1 MAFEK
6 LRISGQEGH
15 PYRLGEP
22 MEVHDREI
30 FLGTLDP
37 VSVSRDGTEV
47 LIQRFIPSAFL
58 RKEKRNFGPLVLLEV
73 TRYLAEQFQG
83 LQAVSYLLS
92 REIELHGDGMKV
104 ALARSALLQ
113 AIGAEA
119 VAISPRP
126 DSETPG
132 NFVVQGVW
140 AYNERNLAALCH
152 CLERERAIYRQWD
165 AAVETG
171 QSIVVLRDR
180 LRQLLA
186 RGPGFRGGE
195 AAD

>member
-1 MAFEK
+1 
-6 LRISGQEGH
+6 
-15 PYRLGEP
+15 
-22 MEVHDREI
+22 MEVHDRET
-30 FLGTLDP
+30 FLGTLP
-37 VSVSRDGTEV
+37 VTVSRDGTEV
-47 LIQRFIPSAFL
+47 LIQRFLPSAFVK
-58 RKEKRNFGPLVLLEV
+58 KEKRNFGPLVLLEV
-73 TRYLAEQFQG
+73 TTYLAEQFQG

-113 AIGAEA
+113 AIGADA

-132 NFVVQGVW
+132 NFVVQGTW

-171 QSIVVLRDR
+171 QSIVALRDR
-180 LRQLLA
+180 LRYLLA
-186 RGPGFRGGE
+186 HGPGFRGGE

>member
-6 LRISGQEGH
+6 LRITGRDGKH
-15 PYRLGEP
+15 YRLGEP
-22 MEVHDREI
+22 IEVHDRET
-30 FLGTLDP
+30 FLGSLDP
-37 VSVSRDGTEV
+37 VAVSRDGTEV
-47 LIQRFIPSAFL
+47 LIQRFLPSAFV

-73 TRYLAEQFQG
+73 TAFLAERFDG
-83 LQAVSYLLS
+83 LQAVTYLLN

-119 VAISPRP
+119 VAISPSP

-140 AYNERNLAALCH
+140 AYNERNLVALRH
-152 CLERERAIYRQWD
+152 CLERERTIYRQWD
-165 AAVETG
+165 AAAEAS
-171 QSIVVLRDR
+171 QSIVALRDR

-186 RGPGFRGGE
+186 RGPASRGGE

>member
-6 LRISGQEGH
+6 LRITGQDGRH
-15 PYRLGEP
+15 YRLGEP
-22 MEVHDREI
+22 LEVHDRGT

-37 VSVSRDGTEV
+37 VTVNRDGTEV
-47 LIQRFIPSAFL
+47 LIQRFLPSAFVK
-58 RKEKRNFGPLVLLEV
+58 KEKRNFGPLVLLEV
-73 TRYLAEQFQG
+73 TAFLAEQFQG

-92 REIELHGDGMKV
+92 REIELHGDGMNV
-104 ALARSALLQ
+104 ALARSALLE

-119 VAISPRP
+119 VAVSPRP
-126 DSETPG
+126 DSGTPA
-132 NFVVQGVW
+132 NFVVRGVW
-140 AYNERNLAALCH
+140 AYNERNIAALGH

-165 AAVETG
+165 AAVETDR
-171 QSIVVLRDR
+171 SIGVLRDR

-186 RGPGFRGGE
+186 RSPGIRGGE